1 MERKAIFL
9 PSLVPVK
16 ISKRCQYAKIA
27 LQESEIYK
35 KTAFQCFKLKELIF
49 TRYDISV
56 LYIVIVSSFWQKKLT
71 SYLMTIYL
79 VAPQVHFALYAQ
91 RLMQLNGLNVFF
103 KRKSSLI
110 KYMRKSRF

>member
-1 MERKAIFL
+1 MLKSHF
-9 PSLVPVK
+9 K
-16 ISKRCQYAKIA
+16 NQKF
-27 LQESEIYK
+27 K

-56 LYIVIVSSFWQKKLT
+56 LYIIIVSSFWQKKLT